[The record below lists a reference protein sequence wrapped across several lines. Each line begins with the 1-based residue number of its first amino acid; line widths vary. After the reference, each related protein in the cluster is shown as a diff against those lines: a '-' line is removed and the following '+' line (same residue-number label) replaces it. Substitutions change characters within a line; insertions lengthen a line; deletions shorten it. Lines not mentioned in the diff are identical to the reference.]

1 MASSVPSSIQTIVLD
16 ARERLREGRD
26 KIRKQHDRGATGP
39 QVCAQ
44 VTDLFDGIVLDVWNA
59 ACAELVSAEVQSGIA
74 LIAHGGFGRRDLA
87 PYSDVDLMLLHNRNS
102 SNFIQPLASRLSR
115 DIVDCGLQLGFA
127 TRSMREACRLSWQDP
142 VIFSSLTESRLLA
155 GSYHVYSRYFNS
167 LRQGAHRRVRP
178 LLAALYEA
186 RREERAKWGETNYLL
201 RPNVKR
207 SRGGLRDI
215 QFIRWLGF
223 ICNGETE
230 PDRLVKLGR
239 LPGDDFR
246 LIRQAYAFLLRVRNE
261 LHFAHGRAQDVLD
274 RPTQMRIAEKWGY
287 VASEGRLPVEYFMQ
301 DYFEHTRNVHYATS
315 YVIADSQRTPFWQQA
330 YERMRSRRVDDA
342 IRVGPTSV
350 WVEPNVLPVFASNL
364 ANVLRLMDI
373 ANRFRRRISHPTWQA
388 IREAM
393 IARPQELPDKN
404 AIRYFLSLMSRPGHL
419 PELLRRLHELRVL
432 EQFVPAMKRARGLL
446 QFNEY
451 HKYTVD
457 VHCLRAVEAATN
469 FEERTGPIGDRYR
482 KLDDKLML
490 HLSLLIHDLG
500 KGFEED
506 HSDVGKR
513 IAAETA
519 ERLGLDEAA
528 SSTLQWLVHKHLIMH
543 YAAFRHDLSDVQ
555 IISKFAGDV
564 GTRQR
569 LDLLTLMSLA
579 DLTAVGPDV
588 LTDWKEYLIEDLYVR
603 TSAYLETGRLPDT
616 PSAESEAARRQ
627 IRKHLT
633 LPMPNA
639 DVDLILKGLSDAVV
653 LRGPASYVAS
663 LIQEAVTNQESGI
676 AICRGRF
683 EPSRGATEYT
693 VITNQKS
700 RPIGTFARATAAL
713 ADSGLSILKADI
725 ETLGGDWV
733 WDTFLVEDAE
743 DTGVSDA
750 RIEQVAEQVRDFMSR
765 TDRPLTVRRRYWS
778 PTIKSEAERLKLQP
792 AKVTFDNET
801 MDSYTVLLLFAY
813 DRPGLLAA
821 IAQRLANLKVVLHFA
836 KIDTHL
842 DQAVDVFYVTELD
855 NRKIEA
861 PDRLDTIQR
870 SLMEAI
876 TTGNEPA

>member
-1 MASSVPSSIQTIVLD
+1 MSSVPSSIKSTVLD
-16 ARERLREGRD
+16 ARERLKEGRD
-26 KIRKQHDRGATGP
+26 KIQKQHERGATGP

-44 VTDLFDGIVLDVWNA
+44 VTDLFDGIVLDIWNA
-59 ACAELVSAEVQSGIA
+59 ACADLVDAEQQSAIA

-102 SNFIQPLASRLSR
+102 STFIQPLASRLSR

-127 TRSMREACRLSWQDP
+127 TRSIREACRLSWQDP

-155 GSYHVYSRYFNS
+155 GSYHVYGRYFNS

-239 LPGDDFR
+239 LPSDDFR
-246 LIRQAYAFLLRVRNE
+246 MIRQAYAFLLRVRNE

-287 VASEGRLPVEYFMQ
+287 QAKEGRLPVEYFMQ

-315 YVIADSQRTPFWQQA
+315 YVIADSQRTPFLQAA
-330 YERMRSRRVDDA
+330 YERLRSRRIDDA

-350 WVEPNVLPVFASNL
+350 WVEPNVLPVFAGNL

-393 IARPQELPDKN
+393 IARPQDVPDEN

-457 VHCLRAVEAATN
+457 VHCLRAVEAATS

-519 ERLGLDEAA
+519 ERLGLDENT
-528 SSTLQWLVHKHLIMH
+528 SQTLQWLVHKHLIMH
-543 YAAFRHDLSDVQ
+543 YAAFRHDLSDLQ

-564 GTRQR
+564 GTPQR
-569 LDLLTLMSLA
+569 LELLSLMSLA

-588 LTDWKEYLIEDLYVR
+588 LTDWKEFLIEDLYVR
-603 TSAYLETGRLPDT
+603 TSAFFKTGRLPDA
-616 PSAESEAARRQ
+616 PSAESEAARRE
-627 IRKHLT
+627 IRACLSSSNEDT
-633 LPMPNA
+633 EL
-639 DVDLILKGLSDAVV
+639 LLKGLSDAVV
-653 LRGPASYVAS
+653 LRGPAVYVAE
-663 LIQEAVTNQESGI
+663 LIQEAVAAAAGGTI
-676 AICRGRF
+676 LCRGRF

-750 RIEQVAEQVRDFMSR
+750 RIEQVAAQVRDFMSR

-778 PTIKSEAERLKLQP
+778 PTIKSESERIKLQP
-792 AKVTFDNET
+792 AKITFDNET
-801 MDSYTVLLLFAY
+801 MNSFTVLLLFAY

-842 DQAVDVFYVTELD
+842 DQAVDVFYITELD
-855 NRKIEA
+855 NRKIDSPERLEA
-861 PDRLDTIQR
+861 IQK

-876 TTGNEPA
+876 TPGNDQA